1 MNHSLIVILVALC
14 LGCSNKQ
21 VSIAVAETV
30 EEVPAKD
37 SRAHDPFIYGELIVK
52 IDKEVEL
59 SDILSAFIDIELTLK
74 ESIAARSGLYLL
86 SYDARSI
93 DNKAVLNHVRSHE
106 AVIEVE
112 FNKRLQSRD

>member
-1 MNHSLIVILVALC
+1 MNHSLVIILVAVC

-21 VSIAVAETV
+21 SSTSAEAAVAKT
-30 EEVPAKD
+30 PATE
-37 SRAHDPFIYGELIVK
+37 SRADDAFIYGELIVK

-59 SDILSAFIDIELTLK
+59 KDILSAFIDIELSLK

-93 DNKAVLNHVRSHE
+93 DNKAVLDHVRSHE
-106 AVIEVE
+106 AVVEVE
-112 FNKRLQSRD
+112 CNKRLQSRD